1 MIDFDEAQRLIAA
14 EVQPLGSERI
24 AITDA
29 AGRILAE
36 SLSARSDAPRQAVA
50 AMDGYAVI
58 DAATRPGEPLL
69 LIGESRAGAG
79 FAGQVAAG
87 QAVRIFTGAPM
98 PDGADRCIMQEY
110 ASRDGELVQFAEGY
124 GPGWHVRKAG
134 SDFRAGDMLLDAGTR
149 LGSRAMVAA
158 AAADVAEVAV
168 GLRPRVAII
177 GTGDELQPPGTAW
190 QLPDAIPDSVSFG
203 AAAMVADAGG
213 VVVDRRTGVDDL
225 ATLEALAGRALD
237 MADLTIITGG
247 ASVGERDFA
256 KAMFAPHGLE
266 LLFEKVAM
274 KPGKPVWI
282 GRARDRWIV
291 GLPGNPT
298 SAMVTARL
306 FLLPLLARL
315 QGRSNDE
322 VLRWRTLP
330 LAAPIAA
337 TGGRETFMRARW
349 DEEGL
354 VPISNQDSGTQA
366 AMVSADWLIRCEAG
380 QGPMAAGQVV
390 RAIAF

>member
-14 EVQPLGSERI
+14 EVKPLASERI
-24 AITDA
+24 SISEATD
-29 AGRILAE
+29 RVLAE
-36 SLSARSDAPRQAVA
+36 PLFARSDAPRKPVA

-58 DAATRPGEPLL
+58 DASTRAGVPLQMV
-69 LIGESRAGAG
+69 GESRAGAG
-79 FAGQVAAG
+79 FAGRVETG

-110 ASRDGELVQFAEGY
+110 ASRDGNFVQFVDGY

-134 SDFRAGDMLLDAGTR
+134 SDFRRGDMLLDAGTR
-149 LGSRAMVAA
+149 LGPRAMVAA
-158 AAADVAEVAV
+158 AAADVFEVAV
-168 GLRPRVAII
+168 GLRPRIAII

-190 QLPDAIPDSVSFG
+190 QQPDAIPDSVTFG
-203 AAAMVADAGG
+203 VAALVTRAGG
-213 VVVDRRTGVDDL
+213 VVIDRQTGVDEL
-225 ATLEALAGRALD
+225 TALEVLAGRALD
-237 MADLTIITGG
+237 MADLTIVTGG

-256 KAMFAPHGLE
+256 KAMFASHGLQ
-266 LLFEKVAM
+266 LLFEKVAI

-282 GRARDRWIV
+282 GRAKDRWV
-291 GLPGNPT
+291 LGLPGNPT

-315 QGRSNDE
+315 QGQSIDE

-330 LAAPIAA
+330 VAAPIAA
-337 TGGRETFMRARW
+337 IGGRETFMRARW
-349 DEEGL
+349 DDEGL

-366 AMVSADWLIRCEAG
+366 AMASADWLIRCEAG
-380 QGPMAAGQVV
+380 QAAQAAGQAVH
-390 RAIAF
+390 ALAF

>member
-1 MIDFDEAQRLIAA
+1 MIDYDEAQRLIAT
-14 EVQPLGSERI
+14 EVGPMGSERI
-24 AITDA
+24 AIGEA

-36 SLSARSDAPRQAVA
+36 PLFARSDAPRQAVA

-58 DAATRPGEPLL
+58 DASTRPGEPLQ

-79 FAGQVAAG
+79 FAGRVEAG

-98 PDGADRCIMQEY
+98 PAGTDRCIMQEY
-110 ASRDGELVQFAEGY
+110 ASRDGELVLFTEGY

-134 SDFRAGDMLLDAGTR
+134 SDFGAGDLLLDPGTR
-149 LGSRAMVAA
+149 LGPRAMIAA

-177 GTGDELQPPGTAW
+177 GTGDELRPPGTAW
-190 QLPDAIPDSVSFG
+190 QQADAIPDSVSFG

-213 VVVDRRTGVDDL
+213 IVVDRRTGADDL
-225 ATLEALAGRALD
+225 ATLETLAGRALD
-237 MADLTIITGG
+237 MADLTIVTGG

-256 KAMFAPHGLE
+256 KAMFAPHGLQ

-282 GRARDRWIV
+282 GRAKDRWIV

-315 QGRSNDE
+315 QGQSMEN
-322 VLRWRTLP
+322 LMRWRTLP

-366 AMVSADWLIRCEAG
+366 AMVTADWLIRCAAG
-380 QGPMAAGQVV
+380 QGPVAVGQPV
-390 RAIAF
+390 RALSF

>member
-1 MIDFDEAQRLIAA
+1 MIDFDEAQRLIGA
-14 EVQPLGSERI
+14 EAQTLGLESI
-24 AITDA
+24 AIGEA

-36 SLSARSDAPRQAVA
+36 PLFARSDAPRQAVA

-58 DAATRPGEPLL
+58 HASTRAGEPQQ

-79 FAGQVAAG
+79 FAGRVEAG

-110 ASRDGELVQFAEGY
+110 ASRDGEFVQFADGY
-124 GPGWHVRKAG
+124 GPGWHVRAAG
-134 SDFRAGDMLLDAGTR
+134 SDFRARDMLLDAGTR
-149 LGSRAMVAA
+149 LGPRAMVAA
-158 AAADVAEVAV
+158 AAADVADVMV
-168 GLRPRVAII
+168 RLRPRVAII

-190 QLPDAIPDSVSFG
+190 QQPDAIPDSVTFG
-203 AAAMVADAGG
+203 VAAMVTNAGG
-213 VVVDRRTGVDDL
+213 VVMDRQTGADDL
-225 ATLEALAGRALD
+225 EALETLAGRALD

-256 KAMFAPHGLE
+256 KAMFAPHGLQ
-266 LLFEKVAM
+266 LLFEKVAI
-274 KPGKPVWI
+274 KPGKPVWVGCAK
-282 GRARDRWIV
+282 GRWV
-291 GLPGNPT
+291 LGLPGNPT

-315 QGRSNDE
+315 QGQSTEE
-322 VLRWRTLP
+322 VMRWQTLP
-330 LAAPIAA
+330 LAGPITA
-337 TGGRETFMRARW
+337 TGGRETFVRARW
-349 DEEGL
+349 DDEGL
-354 VPISNQDSGTQA
+354 VPTGNQDSGSQA

-380 QGPMAAGQVV
+380 EGPKAVGQPV